1 MSRVSL
7 WLYFLLMRTVFGIGR
22 EGNSTS
28 RHKKNFAALVFLW
41 LVTLAIA
48 GMVQLTG

>member
-7 WLYFLLMRTVFGIGR
+7 WLYVLLMRAVFGTGR

-28 RHKKNFAALVFLW
+28 RHEKNFAARVFLW
-41 LVTLAIA
+41 FVTLAIA